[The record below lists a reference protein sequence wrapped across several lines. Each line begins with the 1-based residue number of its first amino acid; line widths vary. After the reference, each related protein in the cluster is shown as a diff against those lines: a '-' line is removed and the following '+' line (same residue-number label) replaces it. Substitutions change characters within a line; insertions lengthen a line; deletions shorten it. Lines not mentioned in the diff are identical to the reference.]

1 MQPPLPILARIRSA
15 IDLEMR
21 IALAAYDNHDDVL
34 VDGDG
39 RVDYVL
45 VGGYA
50 AQP

>member
-1 MQPPLPILARIRSA
+1 MQPSLPILARIRSA

-21 IALAAYDNHDDVL
+21 ITLAAYDNHDDVL
-34 VDGDG
+34 VDGG